1 VREKQGKLQ
10 MWVVLGEVKEGTEA
24 RVLGS
29 LLEQRIKAMPV
40 VMHMKV
46 AGAVLVVV
54 VVLLLLVVMVLVA
67 HNPRKS
73 VEMVEPVVL
82 PA

>member
-1 VREKQGKLQ
+1 
-10 MWVVLGEVKEGTEA
+10 VVLGEVKEGTETQ
-24 RVLGS
+24 VLGS
-29 LLEQRIKAMPV
+29 LLEQLIKAMPV

-54 VVLLLLVVMVLVA
+54 VVLLLLVLMVLVA
-67 HNPRKS
+67 HRVGNKL
-73 VEMVEPVVL
+73 EQVEPVVL

>member
-1 VREKQGKLQ
+1 
-10 MWVVLGEVKEGTEA
+10 VVLGEVKEGTEA

-29 LLEQRIKAMPV
+29 LLEQLIKAMPV
-40 VMHMKV
+40 VMHILV

-54 VVLLLLVVMVLVA
+54 VLLLLLVVMVLVDT
-67 HNPRKS
+67 NLGKS